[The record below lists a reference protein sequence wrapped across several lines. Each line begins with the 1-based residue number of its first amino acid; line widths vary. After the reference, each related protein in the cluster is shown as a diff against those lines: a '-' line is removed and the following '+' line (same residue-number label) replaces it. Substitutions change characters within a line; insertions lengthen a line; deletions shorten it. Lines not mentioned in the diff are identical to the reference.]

1 MTHIT
6 LSIPKEIYLLMKK
19 YNEINWSEVAR
30 RAIIEKILSLKAM
43 REGLTRIE
51 FNMLLKVMNKEI
63 AVERFNYRREKEFLE
78 AIKEREGL
86 RRRLLNDLERR

>member
-19 YNEINWSEVAR
+19 YSEINWSEVAR

-51 FNMLLKVMNKEI
+51 FNMLLKVMDKEV
-63 AVERFNYRREKEFLE
+63 AVERFSYRREKKFLE